1 LFSWKVVFE
10 SDQQLFEVILSACS
24 EAEEEQWKISMEKPE
39 ELSGDEAAKAGPAET
54 APFTSVIPD
63 LKPVGVVIGHIGT
76 LPRRLSVQR
85 AGTVGNR
92 TNVCQVIIRNTHKPQ
107 DSQNSR
113 HAPADSI
120 YRLKSLLTTQRMVV
134 LAPKRSERIRLEYAL
149 GDVWTRDTLPYPGMT
164 TTRSSQIIR
173 ASAGSLVRKF
183 SLASMHGPFARRSM
197 SLSTANQRRST
208 ETFLDMKV
216 EPGVGHPKYSMV
228 DEAKT
233 LNEAPEDST
242 MTRGQ
247 IGGVEAEAGPARLS
261 LTGVDRLIRRGTK
274 KLRRMSMATVDVP
287 TAAEESFV
295 GQVIAEDK
303 LGGRKRWR
311 NPLGLLKNFSTKGV
325 RHMLY
330 SSK

>member
-1 LFSWKVVFE
+1 
-10 SDQQLFEVILSACS
+10 
-24 EAEEEQWKISMEKPE
+24 MEKPE
-39 ELSGDEAAKAGPAET
+39 ELSGDEATKACPAET

-63 LKPVGVVIGHIGT
+63 LKPVGVVMGHIGT
-76 LPRRLSVQR
+76 LARRLSVQR

-113 HAPADSI
+113 NALADSI
-120 YRLKSLLTTQRMVV
+120 YRSKSLLTTQRMVV

-149 GDVWTRDTLPYPGMT
+149 GDVWTRDKLPYPGMT
-164 TTRSSQIIR
+164 TTRSGQIIR
-173 ASAGSLVRKF
+173 ASAGSLARKF

-216 EPGVGHPKYSMV
+216 EPGVDHPKYSIV
-228 DEAKT
+228 NETKT
-233 LNEAPEDST
+233 LNEAPEDSA
-242 MTRGQ
+242 MTGGP
-247 IGGVEAEAGPARLS
+247 IGGVEAEAEAGPERLS

-287 TAAEESFV
+287 TAAEESSV

-303 LGGRKRWR
+303 LGGRKRWS
-311 NPLGLLKNFSTKGV
+311 NPLGLLKNFSTEGV